1 MSTLK
6 TKVDKDSVLQ
16 FLKYYYDT
24 EIENFYNITGGELS
38 AAFSY
43 HTNDKDYVIRI
54 NSDSKGFYKDDYAF
68 RHFSTYGI
76 PIPET
81 HAVEKFNEDYWY
93 SITDRMPGK
102 TLDQFAESTAVI
114 DSVIKTLD
122 AIHEIPVMGEKYGN
136 WDASGEASYNTWR
149 EHLLALLEE
158 NQRDIDSKNYAD
170 WFELPVVRDLTDQ
183 FVKLVEYCPE
193 YRHLLHADF
202 ESGNTL
208 SDGHSITGVIDWA
221 NAKYGDPVFDIAWID
236 FWKERVD
243 YKEVLKQYLQYK
255 GKDVKNYEERVAC
268 YTLYFGIG
276 ALFFFSKSNQRDSYE
291 WTRNRLLQI
300 VHGTNNA
307 SSLIHDI

>member
-6 TKVDKDSVLQ
+6 TKVDEESVRQ
-16 FLKYYYDT
+16 VLKNCYDT
-24 EIENFYNITGGELS
+24 EIKNFSNITGGELS

-43 HTNDKDYVIRI
+43 RTNNKAYVIRI
-54 NSDSKGFYKDDYAF
+54 NSDSKGFFKDDYAF
-68 RHFSTYGI
+68 KHFSSYGI

-81 HAVEKFNEDYWY
+81 HAVEQFDEDYWY

-102 TLDQFAESTAVI
+102 TLDQIEESTMVI
-114 DSVIKTLD
+114 DSVIATLD
-122 AIHEIPVMGEKYGN
+122 VIHEIPVVGKKYGD
-136 WDASGEASYNTWR
+136 WDASGEASHNTWR

-158 NQRDIDSKNYAD
+158 NQRDSDSKNYAD
-170 WFELPVVRDLTDQ
+170 WFELAVVRDLTDQ

-193 YRHLLHADF
+193 HRHLLHADF

-236 FWKERVD
+236 FWKEHIN
-243 YKEVLKQYLQYK
+243 YKGFFKQYIQDK
-255 GKDVKNYEERVAC
+255 GRDVKNYEERVVC

-276 ALFFFSKSNQRDSYE
+276 ALFFFSKSNQRGSYE
-291 WTRNRLLQI
+291 WTKNRLLQI
-300 VHGTNNA
+300 VYGTKMYH
-307 SSLIHDI
+307 L